1 MKRLKFSL
9 FILLA
14 FAFVFW
20 LFTLNKSPQTPAKIH
35 DETNASKQAQLILN
49 AQNLSNSAQI
59 FAQNATQTDTNKS
72 AQRQEKKRVKGLF
85 VDYYA
90 DNPNDKSGVIMSD
103 LSDKFSIKIK
113 QDKNLSINLNAK
125 KELNATQNK
134 ALKTPN
140 LKVQAI
146 NVDENLSANLDTNL
160 SLASK
165 IDTNFIFDKG
175 KTLLSLMPHKGY
187 VSVFSPILHLEKS
200 DKNAS
205 TAKHQK
211 PKLCIII
218 DDMATREQVNALK
231 ATGLKLTPSFFPPD
245 STHPKTPILAR
256 EFEFFMVHLP
266 LSAQHYANEELQTLY
281 VSDTYEYILAEIARI
296 KRSFSGLKFINNHT
310 GSLFTSDTQAMR
322 RLFRAL
328 QKHELVF
335 VDSVTTSA
343 TKGAFVAKEFN
354 QKPIKRDIFLDNDNK
369 TPAIKDKIKEAVQIA
384 HKNGFAIAIA
394 HPKKNTFK
402 ALTQS
407 KDLLQ
412 SVELVY
418 LDELYE
424 NP

>member
-14 FAFVFW
+14 FALVFW
-20 LFTLNKSPQTPAKIH
+20 LFTLNKSPQTPAKR
-35 DETNASKQAQLILN
+35 DDDTNASKQAQLILN

-59 FAQNATQTDTNKS
+59 FAQNATQADTNKS
-72 AQRQEKKRVKGLF
+72 AQRQAKKRVKGLL

-90 DNPNDKSGVIMSD
+90 DNSNDKSSVIMSD
-103 LSDKFSIKIK
+103 KFSVKMG
-113 QDKNLSINLNAK
+113 QDENLSANLNAK
-125 KELNATQNK
+125 KELNTTQNK
-134 ALKTPN
+134 SLKTPN
-140 LKVQAI
+140 LKAL
-146 NVDENLSANLDTNL
+146 DENLSANLDINL

-165 IDTNFIFDKG
+165 INPNLVFDKG

-187 VSVFSPILHLEKS
+187 VSVFSPILRLEKS

-205 TAKHQK
+205 TAKHPK

-218 DDMATREQVNALK
+218 DDMATREQVKALK

-266 LSAQHYANEELQTLY
+266 LSAQHYASEELQTLY
-281 VSDTYEYILAEIARI
+281 ISDTYEYILAEIARI

-384 HKNGFAIAIA
+384 HKKGFAIAIA

>member
-1 MKRLKFSL
+1 MG
-9 FILLA
+9 
-14 FAFVFW
+14 
-20 LFTLNKSPQTPAKIH
+20 
-35 DETNASKQAQLILN
+35 DETNASKQTQLILN

-59 FAQNATQTDTNKS
+59 FAQNATK
-72 AQRQEKKRVKGLF
+72 AQEKKRVKGLF

-90 DNPNDKSGVIMSD
+90 DNSSDKSGVIMSD
-103 LSDKFSIKIK
+103 LSDKFSVKMG
-113 QDKNLSINLNAK
+113 QDENLSANLNAR
-125 KELNATQNK
+125 KELNTTQNK
-134 ALKTPN
+134 SLKTPN
-140 LKVQAI
+140 LKAL
-146 NVDENLSANLDTNL
+146 DKNLSANLDTNL

-165 IDTNFIFDKG
+165 INPNLIFDKG

-187 VSVFSPILHLEKS
+187 VSVFSPILRLEKS

-205 TAKHQK
+205 TAKRPK

-218 DDMATREQVNALK
+218 DDMATREQVKALK

-245 STHPKTPILAR
+245 STHPTTPILAR

-266 LSAQHYANEELQTLY
+266 LSAQHYTSEELQTLY

-354 QKPIKRDIFLDNDNK
+354 QKPIKRDIFLDNDDK
-369 TPAIKDKIKEAVQIA
+369 TPAIKDKIKEVVQIA

>member
-14 FAFVFW
+14 FALVFW
-20 LFTLNKSPQTPAKIH
+20 LFTLNKSPQTLAKRD

-59 FAQNATQTDTNKS
+59 FAQNATK
-72 AQRQEKKRVKGLF
+72 AQEKKRVKGLF

-90 DNPNDKSGVIMSD
+90 DNPSDKSGVKM
-103 LSDKFSIKIK
+103 K
-113 QDKNLSINLNAK
+113 QDKNLSTNLNAK

-165 IDTNFIFDKG
+165 IDTNLIFDKG

-187 VSVFSPILHLEKS
+187 VSVFSPILRLEKS

-218 DDMATREQVNALK
+218 DDMATREQVKALK

-384 HKNGFAIAIA
+384 HKKGFAIAIA

>member
-14 FAFVFW
+14 FALVFW
-20 LFTLNKSPQTPAKIH
+20 LFTLNKSPQTPVKR
-35 DETNASKQAQLILN
+35 DYETNASKQAQLILN

-59 FAQNATQTDTNKS
+59 FAQNATK
-72 AQRQEKKRVKGLF
+72 AQEKKRVKGLF

-90 DNPNDKSGVIMSD
+90 DNPNDKSGVMM
-103 LSDKFSIKIK
+103 SDKFSVKMG
-113 QDKNLSINLNAK
+113 QDG
-125 KELNATQNK
+125 
-134 ALKTPN
+134 
-140 LKVQAI
+140 
-146 NVDENLSANLDTNL
+146 NLSANLDTNL

-165 IDTNFIFDKG
+165 IDTNLIFDKG

-187 VSVFSPILHLEKS
+187 VSVFSPILRLEKS

-205 TAKHQK
+205 TAKRQK

-218 DDMATREQVNALK
+218 DDMATREQVKALK

-266 LSAQHYANEELQTLY
+266 LSAQHYASEELQTLY

-335 VDSVTTSA
+335 VDSVTTST

-354 QKPIKRDIFLDNDNK
+354 QKPIKRDIFLDNDDK

-384 HKNGFAIAIA
+384 HKKGFAIAIA

-418 LDELYE
+418 LNELYE

>member
-20 LFTLNKSPQTPAKIH
+20 LFTLNKSPQTPAKRD
-35 DETNASKQAQLILN
+35 DETNASKQTQLILN

-59 FAQNATQTDTNKS
+59 FAQNATKV
-72 AQRQEKKRVKGLF
+72 QEKKRVKGLF

-90 DNPNDKSGVIMSD
+90 DNSNGKSGVIMG
-103 LSDKFSIKIK
+103 
-113 QDKNLSINLNAK
+113 QDENLSANLNAK

-134 ALKTPN
+134 SFKTPN
-140 LKVQAI
+140 LKAL
-146 NVDENLSANLDTNL
+146 DENLSANLDKNS

-165 IDTNFIFDKG
+165 IDTNLIFDKG

-187 VSVFSPILHLEKS
+187 VSVFSPILRLEKS

-218 DDMATREQVNALK
+218 DDMATREQVKALK

-384 HKNGFAIAIA
+384 HKKGFAIAIA

>member
-20 LFTLNKSPQTPAKIH
+20 LFTLNKSPQTPAKRD
-35 DETNASKQAQLILN
+35 DETNASKQTQLILN

-59 FAQNATQTDTNKS
+59 FAQNATKV
-72 AQRQEKKRVKGLF
+72 QEKKRVKGLF

-90 DNPNDKSGVIMSD
+90 DNLSDKSGVIMSD
-103 LSDKFSIKIK
+103 KFSVIMG
-113 QDKNLSINLNAK
+113 QDENLSANLNAK

-134 ALKTPN
+134 SLKTPN
-140 LKVQAI
+140 LKAL
-146 NVDENLSANLDTNL
+146 DENLSANLDTNL

-165 IDTNFIFDKG
+165 INPNLVFDKG

-187 VSVFSPILHLEKS
+187 VSVFSPILRLEKS

-205 TAKHQK
+205 TAKRPK

-218 DDMATREQVNALK
+218 DDMATREQVKALK

-266 LSAQHYANEELQTLY
+266 LSAQHYASEELQTLY

-296 KRSFSGLKFINNHT
+296 KRSFSDLKFINNHT

>member
-9 FILLA
+9 FILFA

-20 LFTLNKSPQTPAKIH
+20 LFTLNKSPQTPAKRD

-49 AQNLSNSAQI
+49 AQKLSNSAQI
-59 FAQNATQTDTNKS
+59 FAQNATQADTNKS

-103 LSDKFSIKIK
+103 KFSVKMR
-113 QDKNLSINLNAK
+113 QDENLSANLNAK

-140 LKVQAI
+140 LKAQAI

-165 IDTNFIFDKG
+165 IDTNLIFDKG

-187 VSVFSPILHLEKS
+187 VSVFSPILRLEKS

-205 TAKHQK
+205 TAKRQK

-218 DDMATREQVNALK
+218 DDMATREQVKALK

-266 LSAQHYANEELQTLY
+266 LSAQHYASEELQTLY
-281 VSDTYEYILAEIARI
+281 ASDTYEYILAEIARI

-335 VDSVTTSA
+335 VDSVTTST

>member
-14 FAFVFW
+14 FALVFW
-20 LFTLNKSPQTPAKIH
+20 LFTLNKSPQTPAKRD

-59 FAQNATQTDTNKS
+59 FAQNATK
-72 AQRQEKKRVKGLF
+72 AQEKKRVKGLF

-90 DNPNDKSGVIMSD
+90 DNPNDKSGVMMSD
-103 LSDKFSIKIK
+103 LSDKFSVKTR
-113 QDKNLSINLNAK
+113 QDGNLSANLNAK
-125 KELNATQNK
+125 KELNTTQNK
-134 ALKTPN
+134 SLKTPN
-140 LKVQAI
+140 LKAL
-146 NVDENLSANLDTNL
+146 DENLSANLDTNL

-165 IDTNFIFDKG
+165 IDTNLIFDKG

-187 VSVFSPILHLEKS
+187 VSVFSPILRLEKS

-218 DDMATREQVNALK
+218 DDMATREQVKALK

-328 QKHELVF
+328 QKHKLVF

-384 HKNGFAIAIA
+384 HKKGFAIAIA

>member
-14 FAFVFW
+14 FALVFW
-20 LFTLNKSPQTPAKIH
+20 LFTLNKSPQTPAKID
-35 DETNASKQAQLILN
+35 DETNVSKQAQLILN

-59 FAQNATQTDTNKS
+59 FAQNATK
-72 AQRQEKKRVKGLF
+72 AQEKKRVKGLF

-90 DNPNDKSGVIMSD
+90 DNSNDKSGVIMSD
-103 LSDKFSIKIK
+103 LSDKFSVKMG
-113 QDKNLSINLNAK
+113 QDEN
-125 KELNATQNK
+125 
-134 ALKTPN
+134 
-140 LKVQAI
+140 
-146 NVDENLSANLDTNL
+146 NLSANLDTNL

-165 IDTNFIFDKG
+165 INPNLIFDKG

-187 VSVFSPILHLEKS
+187 VSVFSPILRLEKS

-205 TAKHQK
+205 TAKRPK

-218 DDMATREQVNALK
+218 DDMATHEQVKALK

-266 LSAQHYANEELQTLY
+266 LSAQHYASEELQTLY
-281 VSDTYEYILAEIARI
+281 VSDTYEYILAEIVWI

-354 QKPIKRDIFLDNDNK
+354 QKPIKRDIFLDNDNN

-384 HKNGFAIAIA
+384 HKKGFAIAIA

>member
-20 LFTLNKSPQTPAKIH
+20 LFTLNKSPQTPAKRD
-35 DETNASKQAQLILN
+35 DETNASKQTQLILN
-49 AQNLSNSAQI
+49 TQNLSNSAQI
-59 FAQNATQTDTNKS
+59 FAQNATKV
-72 AQRQEKKRVKGLF
+72 QEKKRVKGLF

-90 DNPNDKSGVIMSD
+90 DNPNDKSGVMM
-103 LSDKFSIKIK
+103 SDKFSVKMG
-113 QDKNLSINLNAK
+113 QDGNLSANLNAK
-125 KELNATQNK
+125 KELNTTQNK
-134 ALKTPN
+134 SLKTPN
-140 LKVQAI
+140 LKAL
-146 NVDENLSANLDTNL
+146 DENLSANLDTNL

-165 IDTNFIFDKG
+165 IDTNLIFDKG

-187 VSVFSPILHLEKS
+187 VSVFSPILRLEKS

-205 TAKHQK
+205 IAKRPK

-218 DDMATREQVNALK
+218 DDMATREQVKALK

-245 STHPKTPILAR
+245 STHPKTTILAR

-266 LSAQHYANEELQTLY
+266 LSAQHYASEELQTLY

-354 QKPIKRDIFLDNDNK
+354 QKPIKRDIFLDNDDK

>member
-20 LFTLNKSPQTPAKIH
+20 LFTLNKSPQTPAKRD

-59 FAQNATQTDTNKS
+59 FAQNATK
-72 AQRQEKKRVKGLF
+72 AQEKKRVKGLF

-90 DNPNDKSGVIMSD
+90 DNLSDKSGVIMSD
-103 LSDKFSIKIK
+103 KFSVIMG
-113 QDKNLSINLNAK
+113 QDENLSANLNAK

-134 ALKTPN
+134 SLKTPN
-140 LKVQAI
+140 LKAL
-146 NVDENLSANLDTNL
+146 DENLSANLDTNL

-165 IDTNFIFDKG
+165 INPNLVFDKG

-187 VSVFSPILHLEKS
+187 VSVFSPILRLEKS

-205 TAKHQK
+205 TAKRPK

-218 DDMATREQVNALK
+218 DDMATREQVKALK

-266 LSAQHYANEELQTLY
+266 LSAQHYASEELQTLY
-281 VSDTYEYILAEIARI
+281 TSDTYEYILAEIARI

-354 QKPIKRDIFLDNDNK
+354 QKPIKRDIFLDNDDK

>member
-14 FAFVFW
+14 FALVFW
-20 LFTLNKSPQTPAKIH
+20 LFTLNKSPQTPAKRD

-59 FAQNATQTDTNKS
+59 FAQNATK
-72 AQRQEKKRVKGLF
+72 AQEKKRVKGLF
-85 VDYYA
+85 VDYDA
-90 DNPNDKSGVIMSD
+90 DNPSDKSGVMMSD
-103 LSDKFSIKIK
+103 LSDKFSVKMG
-113 QDKNLSINLNAK
+113 QDGNLSTNLHAK
-125 KELNATQNK
+125 NELNATQNK
-134 ALKTPN
+134 ALQTPN
-140 LKVQAI
+140 LKAQAI
-146 NVDENLSANLDTNL
+146 NFDENLSANLDANL
-160 SLASK
+160 SFASK
-165 IDTNFIFDKG
+165 IDTNLIFDKG

-187 VSVFSPILHLEKS
+187 VSVFSPILRLEKS

-205 TAKHQK
+205 TAKRQK

-296 KRSFSGLKFINNHT
+296 KRSFSGFKFINNHT

>member
-20 LFTLNKSPQTPAKIH
+20 LFTLNKSPQTPAKRG

-59 FAQNATQTDTNKS
+59 FAQNATK
-72 AQRQEKKRVKGLF
+72 AQEKKRVKGLF

-90 DNPNDKSGVIMSD
+90 DNPSDKSGVKM
-103 LSDKFSIKIK
+103 K
-113 QDKNLSINLNAK
+113 QDKNLSTNLNAK

-134 ALKTPN
+134 ALQTPN
-140 LKVQAI
+140 LKAQAI
-146 NVDENLSANLDTNL
+146 NFDENLSTNLDTNL

-165 IDTNFIFDKG
+165 INPNLVFDKG

-187 VSVFSPILHLEKS
+187 VSVFSPILRLEKS

-205 TAKHQK
+205 TAKRQK

-218 DDMATREQVNALK
+218 DDMATREQVKALK

-335 VDSVTTSA
+335 VDSVTTST

-384 HKNGFAIAIA
+384 HKKGFAIAIA

>member
-14 FAFVFW
+14 FALVFW
-20 LFTLNKSPQTPAKIH
+20 LFTLNKSPQTPAKRD

-59 FAQNATQTDTNKS
+59 FAQNATK
-72 AQRQEKKRVKGLF
+72 AQEKKRVKGLF

-90 DNPNDKSGVIMSD
+90 DNPSDKSGVMMSD
-103 LSDKFSIKIK
+103 LSDKFSVKMG
-113 QDKNLSINLNAK
+113 Q
-125 KELNATQNK
+125 
-134 ALKTPN
+134 
-140 LKVQAI
+140 
-146 NVDENLSANLDTNL
+146 DENLSANLDTNL

-165 IDTNFIFDKG
+165 INPNLIFDKG

-187 VSVFSPILHLEKS
+187 VSVFSPILRLEKS

-205 TAKHQK
+205 TAKHPK

-218 DDMATREQVNALK
+218 DDMATREQVKALK

-266 LSAQHYANEELQTLY
+266 LSAQHYASEELQTLY
-281 VSDTYEYILAEIARI
+281 ISDTYEYILAEIARI

-354 QKPIKRDIFLDNDNK
+354 QKPIKRDIFLDNDDK

>member
-1 MKRLKFSL
+1 M
-9 FILLA
+9 
-14 FAFVFW
+14 
-20 LFTLNKSPQTPAKIH
+20 PAKMN

-59 FAQNATQTDTNKS
+59 FAQNATK
-72 AQRQEKKRVKGLF
+72 AQEKKRVKGLF

-103 LSDKFSIKIK
+103 LSDKFSVKMG
-113 QDKNLSINLNAK
+113 QDENLSANLNAK
-125 KELNATQNK
+125 NELNATQNK
-134 ALKTPN
+134 ALQTPN
-140 LKVQAI
+140 LKAQAI
-146 NVDENLSANLDTNL
+146 NVDENLSTNLDTNL

-165 IDTNFIFDKG
+165 INPNLVFDKG

-187 VSVFSPILHLEKS
+187 VSVFSPILRLEKS

-205 TAKHQK
+205 IAKRQK

-218 DDMATREQVNALK
+218 DDMATREQVKALK

-266 LSAQHYANEELQTLY
+266 LSAQHYASEELQTLY

-335 VDSVTTSA
+335 VDSVTTST

>member
-14 FAFVFW
+14 FALVFW
-20 LFTLNKSPQTPAKIH
+20 LFTLNKSPQTPAKRD

-59 FAQNATQTDTNKS
+59 FAQNATQADTNKS

-90 DNPNDKSGVIMSD
+90 DNPNDK
-103 LSDKFSIKIK
+103 FSVKMR
-113 QDKNLSINLNAK
+113 QDKNLSANLNAK
-125 KELNATQNK
+125 KELNTTQNK
-134 ALKTPN
+134 SLKTPN
-140 LKVQAI
+140 LKAL
-146 NVDENLSANLDTNL
+146 DENLSANLDTNL

-165 IDTNFIFDKG
+165 IDTNLVFDKG

-187 VSVFSPILHLEKS
+187 VSVFSPILRLEKS

-205 TAKHQK
+205 TAKHPK

-218 DDMATREQVNALK
+218 DDMATREQVKALK

-266 LSAQHYANEELQTLY
+266 LSAQHYTSEELQTLY
-281 VSDTYEYILAEIARI
+281 VSDTYEYILADIARI

-354 QKPIKRDIFLDNDNK
+354 QKPIKRDIFLDNDDK

>member
-14 FAFVFW
+14 FALVFW
-20 LFTLNKSPQTPAKIH
+20 LFTLNKSPQTPAKRD
-35 DETNASKQAQLILN
+35 DETNASKQTRLILN

-59 FAQNATQTDTNKS
+59 FAQNATK
-72 AQRQEKKRVKGLF
+72 AQEKKRVKGLL

-90 DNPNDKSGVIMSD
+90 DNLSDKSGVIMSD
-103 LSDKFSIKIK
+103 LSDKFSVKMG
-113 QDKNLSINLNAK
+113 Q
-125 KELNATQNK
+125 
-134 ALKTPN
+134 
-140 LKVQAI
+140 
-146 NVDENLSANLDTNL
+146 DENLSANLDTNL

-165 IDTNFIFDKG
+165 IDTNLIFDKG

-187 VSVFSPILHLEKS
+187 VSVFSPILRLEKS

-205 TAKHQK
+205 TAKHPK

-218 DDMATREQVNALK
+218 DDMATHEQVKALK

-266 LSAQHYANEELQTLY
+266 LSAQHYASEELQTLY

-335 VDSVTTSA
+335 VDSVTTST

-354 QKPIKRDIFLDNDNK
+354 QKPIKRDIFLDNDDK

>member
-20 LFTLNKSPQTPAKIH
+20 LFTLNKSPQTPAKRD

-59 FAQNATQTDTNKS
+59 FAQNATQADTNKS

-85 VDYYA
+85 VNYYA
-90 DNPNDKSGVIMSD
+90 DNPSDKSGVIMR
-103 LSDKFSIKIK
+103 
-113 QDKNLSINLNAK
+113 QDENLSANLNAK
-125 KELNATQNK
+125 KELNTTQNK
-134 ALKTPN
+134 SLKTPN
-140 LKVQAI
+140 LKAL
-146 NVDENLSANLDTNL
+146 DENLSANLDTNL

-165 IDTNFIFDKG
+165 IDTNLIFDKG

-187 VSVFSPILHLEKS
+187 VSVFSPILRLEKS

-205 TAKHQK
+205 TAKRPK

-218 DDMATREQVNALK
+218 DDMATREQVKALK
-231 ATGLKLTPSFFPPD
+231 ATGLKLTPSFFPQD

-281 VSDTYEYILAEIARI
+281 TSDTYEYILAEIARI

>member
-1 MKRLKFSL
+1 M
-9 FILLA
+9 
-14 FAFVFW
+14 
-20 LFTLNKSPQTPAKIH
+20 PAKRD

-59 FAQNATQTDTNKS
+59 FAQNATK
-72 AQRQEKKRVKGLF
+72 AQEKKRVKGLF

-90 DNPNDKSGVIMSD
+90 DNLSDKIGVIMSD
-103 LSDKFSIKIK
+103 LSDKFSVKMG
-113 QDKNLSINLNAK
+113 Q
-125 KELNATQNK
+125 
-134 ALKTPN
+134 
-140 LKVQAI
+140 
-146 NVDENLSANLDTNL
+146 DENLSANLDTNL

-165 IDTNFIFDKG
+165 INPNLIFDKG

-187 VSVFSPILHLEKS
+187 VSVFSPILRLEKS

-205 TAKHQK
+205 TAKHPK

-218 DDMATREQVNALK
+218 DDMATREQVKALK

-266 LSAQHYANEELQTLY
+266 LSAQHYASEELQTLY
-281 VSDTYEYILAEIARI
+281 ISDTYEYILAEIARI

-354 QKPIKRDIFLDNDNK
+354 QKPIKRDIFLDNDDK

>member
-14 FAFVFW
+14 FALVFW
-20 LFTLNKSPQTPAKIH
+20 LFTLNKSPQTPAKRD
-35 DETNASKQAQLILN
+35 DETNASKQARLILN

-59 FAQNATQTDTNKS
+59 FAQNATK
-72 AQRQEKKRVKGLF
+72 AQEKKRVKGLF

-103 LSDKFSIKIK
+103 LSDKFSVKIK
-113 QDKNLSINLNAK
+113 QDKNLSANLNAK

-134 ALKTPN
+134 AFKTPN
-140 LKVQAI
+140 LKAQAV
-146 NVDENLSANLDTNL
+146 NVDENLSANLDINL

-165 IDTNFIFDKG
+165 IDTNLIFDKG

-187 VSVFSPILHLEKS
+187 VSVFSPILRLEKS

-205 TAKHQK
+205 TAKRQK

-218 DDMATREQVNALK
+218 DDMATREQVKALK

-266 LSAQHYANEELQTLY
+266 LSAQHYASEELQTLY

-369 TPAIKDKIKEAVQIA
+369 MPAIKDKIKEAVQIA

>member
-20 LFTLNKSPQTPAKIH
+20 LFTLNKSPQTPAKRD

-59 FAQNATQTDTNKS
+59 FAQNATQADTNKS

-85 VDYYA
+85 VNYYA
-90 DNPNDKSGVIMSD
+90 DNPSDKSGVIMR
-103 LSDKFSIKIK
+103 
-113 QDKNLSINLNAK
+113 QDENLSANLNAK
-125 KELNATQNK
+125 KELNTTQNK
-134 ALKTPN
+134 SLKTPN
-140 LKVQAI
+140 LKAL
-146 NVDENLSANLDTNL
+146 DENLSANLDTNL

-165 IDTNFIFDKG
+165 IDTNLIFDKG

-187 VSVFSPILHLEKS
+187 VSVFSPILRLEKS

-205 TAKHQK
+205 TAKHPK

-218 DDMATREQVNALK
+218 DDMATREQVKALK

-281 VSDTYEYILAEIARI
+281 TSDTYEYILAEIARI

>member
-20 LFTLNKSPQTPAKIH
+20 LFTLNKSPQTPAKRD

-59 FAQNATQTDTNKS
+59 FAQNATQADTNKS

-85 VDYYA
+85 VNYYA
-90 DNPNDKSGVIMSD
+90 DNPSDKSGVIMR
-103 LSDKFSIKIK
+103 
-113 QDKNLSINLNAK
+113 QEENLSANLNAK
-125 KELNATQNK
+125 KELNTTQNK
-134 ALKTPN
+134 SLKTPN
-140 LKVQAI
+140 LKAL
-146 NVDENLSANLDTNL
+146 DENLSANLDTNL

-165 IDTNFIFDKG
+165 IDTNLIFDKG

-187 VSVFSPILHLEKS
+187 VSVFSPILRLEKS

-205 TAKHQK
+205 TAKRPK

-218 DDMATREQVNALK
+218 DDMATREQVKALK

-281 VSDTYEYILAEIARI
+281 TSDTYEYILAEIARI

>member
-1 MKRLKFSL
+1 
-9 FILLA
+9 
-14 FAFVFW
+14 
-20 LFTLNKSPQTPAKIH
+20 
-35 DETNASKQAQLILN
+35 
-49 AQNLSNSAQI
+49 
-59 FAQNATQTDTNKS
+59 
-72 AQRQEKKRVKGLF
+72 
-85 VDYYA
+85 
-90 DNPNDKSGVIMSD
+90 
-103 LSDKFSIKIK
+103 
-113 QDKNLSINLNAK
+113 
-125 KELNATQNK
+125 
-134 ALKTPN
+134 
-140 LKVQAI
+140 
-146 NVDENLSANLDTNL
+146 
-160 SLASK
+160 
-165 IDTNFIFDKG
+165 
-175 KTLLSLMPHKGY
+175 MPHKGY
-187 VSVFSPILHLEKS
+187 VSVFSPILRLEKS

-205 TAKHQK
+205 TAKRPK

-218 DDMATREQVNALK
+218 DDMATREQVKALK

-281 VSDTYEYILAEIARI
+281 TSDTYEYILAEIARI

-343 TKGAFVAKEFN
+343 TKGTFVAKEFN
-354 QKPIKRDIFLDNDNK
+354 QKPIKRDIFLDNDDN

>member
-14 FAFVFW
+14 FALVFW
-20 LFTLNKSPQTPAKIH
+20 LFTLNKSPQTPAKRD

-59 FAQNATQTDTNKS
+59 FAQNATK
-72 AQRQEKKRVKGLF
+72 AQEKKRVKGLF

-90 DNPNDKSGVIMSD
+90 DNPSDKSGVMMSD
-103 LSDKFSIKIK
+103 LSDKFSVKMG
-113 QDKNLSINLNAK
+113 Q
-125 KELNATQNK
+125 
-134 ALKTPN
+134 
-140 LKVQAI
+140 
-146 NVDENLSANLDTNL
+146 DENLSANLDTNL

-165 IDTNFIFDKG
+165 IDTNLIFDKG

-187 VSVFSPILHLEKS
+187 VSVFSPILRLEKS

-205 TAKHQK
+205 TAKRPK

-218 DDMATREQVNALK
+218 DDMATREQVKALK

-328 QKHELVF
+328 QKHKLVF

-354 QKPIKRDIFLDNDNK
+354 QKPIKRDIFLDNDDK

>member
-20 LFTLNKSPQTPAKIH
+20 LFTLNKSPQTPAKRD

-59 FAQNATQTDTNKS
+59 FAQNATQADTNKS

-85 VDYYA
+85 VNYYA
-90 DNPNDKSGVIMSD
+90 DNPSDKSGVIMR
-103 LSDKFSIKIK
+103 
-113 QDKNLSINLNAK
+113 Q
-125 KELNATQNK
+125 
-134 ALKTPN
+134 
-140 LKVQAI
+140 
-146 NVDENLSANLDTNL
+146 DENLSANLDTNL

-165 IDTNFIFDKG
+165 IDTNLIFDKG

-187 VSVFSPILHLEKS
+187 VSVFSPILRLEKS

-205 TAKHQK
+205 TAKRPK

-218 DDMATREQVNALK
+218 DDMATREQVKALK

-281 VSDTYEYILAEIARI
+281 TSDTYEYILAEIARI

>member
-20 LFTLNKSPQTPAKIH
+20 LFTLNKSPQTPAKRD

-59 FAQNATQTDTNKS
+59 FAQNATQADTNKS

-85 VDYYA
+85 VNYYA
-90 DNPNDKSGVIMSD
+90 DNPSDKSGVIMR
-103 LSDKFSIKIK
+103 
-113 QDKNLSINLNAK
+113 QDENLSANLNAK
-125 KELNATQNK
+125 KELNTTQNK
-134 ALKTPN
+134 SLKTPN
-140 LKVQAI
+140 LKAL
-146 NVDENLSANLDTNL
+146 DENLSANLDTNL

-165 IDTNFIFDKG
+165 IDTNLIFDKG

-187 VSVFSPILHLEKS
+187 VSVFSPILRLEKS

-205 TAKHQK
+205 TAKRPK

-218 DDMATREQVNALK
+218 DDMATREQVKALK

-256 EFEFFMVHLP
+256 EFDFFMVHLP

-281 VSDTYEYILAEIARI
+281 TSDTYEYILAEIARI

-354 QKPIKRDIFLDNDNK
+354 QKPIKRDIFLDNDDK

>member
-20 LFTLNKSPQTPAKIH
+20 LFTLNKSPQTPAKRD

-59 FAQNATQTDTNKS
+59 FAQNATQADTNKS

-85 VDYYA
+85 VNYYA
-90 DNPNDKSGVIMSD
+90 DNPSDKSGVIMR
-103 LSDKFSIKIK
+103 
-113 QDKNLSINLNAK
+113 QDENLSANLNAK
-125 KELNATQNK
+125 KVLNTTQNK
-134 ALKTPN
+134 SLKTPN
-140 LKVQAI
+140 LKAL
-146 NVDENLSANLDTNL
+146 DENLSANLDTNL

-165 IDTNFIFDKG
+165 IDTNLIFDKG

-187 VSVFSPILHLEKS
+187 VSVFSPILRLEKS

-205 TAKHQK
+205 TAKRPK

-218 DDMATREQVNALK
+218 DDMATREQVKALK

-281 VSDTYEYILAEIARI
+281 TSDTYEYILAEIARI

>member
-14 FAFVFW
+14 FALVFW
-20 LFTLNKSPQTPAKIH
+20 LFTLNKSPQTPAKRD

-59 FAQNATQTDTNKS
+59 FAQNATK
-72 AQRQEKKRVKGLF
+72 AQEKKRVKGLF

-90 DNPNDKSGVIMSD
+90 DNPSDKSGVMMSD
-103 LSDKFSIKIK
+103 LSDKFSVKMG
-113 QDKNLSINLNAK
+113 Q
-125 KELNATQNK
+125 
-134 ALKTPN
+134 
-140 LKVQAI
+140 
-146 NVDENLSANLDTNL
+146 DENLSANLDTNL

-165 IDTNFIFDKG
+165 IDTNLIFDKG

-187 VSVFSPILHLEKS
+187 VSVFSPILRLEKS

-205 TAKHQK
+205 TAKRPK

-218 DDMATREQVNALK
+218 DDMATREQVKALK

-354 QKPIKRDIFLDNDNK
+354 QKPIKRDIFLDNDDK

>member
-9 FILLA
+9 FILFA

-20 LFTLNKSPQTPAKIH
+20 LFTLNKSPQTPAKRD

-49 AQNLSNSAQI
+49 AQKLSNSAQI
-59 FAQNATQTDTNKS
+59 FAQNATK
-72 AQRQEKKRVKGLF
+72 AQEKKRVKGLF

-103 LSDKFSIKIK
+103 LSDKFSVKIR
-113 QDKNLSINLNAK
+113 Q
-125 KELNATQNK
+125 
-134 ALKTPN
+134 
-140 LKVQAI
+140 
-146 NVDENLSANLDTNL
+146 DENLSANLDTNL
-160 SLASK
+160 SLTSK
-165 IDTNFIFDKG
+165 IGTNLIFDKG

-187 VSVFSPILHLEKS
+187 VSVFSPILRLEKS

-205 TAKHQK
+205 TAKHPK

-218 DDMATREQVNALK
+218 DDMATREQVKALK

-296 KRSFSGLKFINNHT
+296 KRSFGGLKFINNHT

-354 QKPIKRDIFLDNDNK
+354 QKPIKRDIFLDNDDK

>member
-14 FAFVFW
+14 FALVFW
-20 LFTLNKSPQTPAKIH
+20 LFTLNKSPQTPAKRD

-59 FAQNATQTDTNKS
+59 FAQNATK
-72 AQRQEKKRVKGLF
+72 AQEKKRVKGLF

-103 LSDKFSIKIK
+103 LSDKFSVKMG
-113 QDKNLSINLNAK
+113 QDGNLSTNLHAK
-125 KELNATQNK
+125 NELNATQNK
-134 ALKTPN
+134 ALQTPN
-140 LKVQAI
+140 LKAQAI
-146 NVDENLSANLDTNL
+146 NFDENLSANLDANL
-160 SLASK
+160 SFASK
-165 IDTNFIFDKG
+165 IDTNLIFDKG

-187 VSVFSPILHLEKS
+187 VSVFSPILRLEKS

-205 TAKHQK
+205 TAKRPK

-218 DDMATREQVNALK
+218 DDMATREQVKALK

-296 KRSFSGLKFINNHT
+296 KRSFSGFKFINNHT

-384 HKNGFAIAIA
+384 HKKGFAIAIA

>member
-20 LFTLNKSPQTPAKIH
+20 LFTLNKSPQTPAKRD

-59 FAQNATQTDTNKS
+59 FAQNATQADTNKS

-90 DNPNDKSGVIMSD
+90 DNPSDKSGVIMR
-103 LSDKFSIKIK
+103 
-113 QDKNLSINLNAK
+113 QDENLSANLNAK
-125 KELNATQNK
+125 KELNTTQNK
-134 ALKTPN
+134 SLKTPN
-140 LKVQAI
+140 LKAL
-146 NVDENLSANLDTNL
+146 DENLSANLDTNL

-165 IDTNFIFDKG
+165 IDTNLIFDKG

-187 VSVFSPILHLEKS
+187 VSVFSPILRLEKS

-205 TAKHQK
+205 TAKRPK

-218 DDMATREQVNALK
+218 DDMATREQVKALK

-281 VSDTYEYILAEIARI
+281 TSDTYEYILAEIARI

-335 VDSVTTSA
+335 VDSVTTST

-384 HKNGFAIAIA
+384 HKKGFAIAIA

>member
-20 LFTLNKSPQTPAKIH
+20 LFTLNKSPQTLAKRD

-59 FAQNATQTDTNKS
+59 FAQNATQADTNKS
-72 AQRQEKKRVKGLF
+72 AQRQEKKRVKGLL

-90 DNPNDKSGVIMSD
+90 DNPSDKSGVMM
-103 LSDKFSIKIK
+103 SDKFSVKMG
-113 QDKNLSINLNAK
+113 QDENLSANLNAK
-125 KELNATQNK
+125 NELNATQNK

-146 NVDENLSANLDTNL
+146 NVDENLSTNLDTNL

-165 IDTNFIFDKG
+165 INPNLVFDKG

-187 VSVFSPILHLEKS
+187 VSVFSPILRLEKS
-200 DKNAS
+200 DKNAG
-205 TAKHQK
+205 TAKRQK

-218 DDMATREQVNALK
+218 DDMATREQVKALK

-266 LSAQHYANEELQTLY
+266 LSAQHYASEELQTLY

-335 VDSVTTSA
+335 VDSVTTST

>member
-20 LFTLNKSPQTPAKIH
+20 LFTLNKSPQTPAKRD

-59 FAQNATQTDTNKS
+59 FAQNATQADTNKS

-90 DNPNDKSGVIMSD
+90 DNPSDKSGVIMR
-103 LSDKFSIKIK
+103 
-113 QDKNLSINLNAK
+113 QDENLSANLNAK
-125 KELNATQNK
+125 KELNTTQNK
-134 ALKTPN
+134 SLKTPN
-140 LKVQAI
+140 LKAL
-146 NVDENLSANLDTNL
+146 DENLSANLDTNL

-165 IDTNFIFDKG
+165 IDTNLIFDKG

-187 VSVFSPILHLEKS
+187 VSVFSPILRLEKS

-205 TAKHQK
+205 TAKRPK

-218 DDMATREQVNALK
+218 DDMATREQVKALK

-266 LSAQHYANEELQTLY
+266 LSAQHYASEELQTLY
-281 VSDTYEYILAEIARI
+281 ISDTYEYILAEIARI

-354 QKPIKRDIFLDNDNK
+354 QKPIKRDIFLDNDDK
-369 TPAIKDKIKEAVQIA
+369 TTAIKDKIKEAVQIA

>member
-14 FAFVFW
+14 FALVFW
-20 LFTLNKSPQTPAKIH
+20 LFTLNKSPQTPAKRD
-35 DETNASKQAQLILN
+35 DETNASKQTQLILN
-49 AQNLSNSAQI
+49 TQNLSNSAQI
-59 FAQNATQTDTNKS
+59 FAQNATQADTNKS
-72 AQRQEKKRVKGLF
+72 AQRQEKKRVKGLL
-85 VDYYA
+85 VDYYT
-90 DNPNDKSGVIMSD
+90 DNPNDKSGVMMSN
-103 LSDKFSIKIK
+103 KFSVKMG
-113 QDKNLSINLNAK
+113 QDGNLS
-125 KELNATQNK
+125 T
-134 ALKTPN
+134 
-140 LKVQAI
+140 
-146 NVDENLSANLDTNL
+146 NLDTNL

-165 IDTNFIFDKG
+165 IDTNLIFDKG

-187 VSVFSPILHLEKS
+187 GSVFSPILRLEKS

-205 TAKHQK
+205 TAKHPK

-218 DDMATREQVNALK
+218 DDMATREQVKALK

-256 EFEFFMVHLP
+256 EFDFFMVHLP
-266 LSAQHYANEELQTLY
+266 LSAQHYASEELQTLY

-354 QKPIKRDIFLDNDNK
+354 QKPIKRDIFLDNDDK

>member
-20 LFTLNKSPQTPAKIH
+20 LFTLNKSPQTPAKRD

-59 FAQNATQTDTNKS
+59 FAQNATK
-72 AQRQEKKRVKGLF
+72 AQEKKRVKGLF

-90 DNPNDKSGVIMSD
+90 DNLSDKSGVIMSD
-103 LSDKFSIKIK
+103 KFSVIMG
-113 QDKNLSINLNAK
+113 QDENLSANLNAK

-134 ALKTPN
+134 SLKTPN
-140 LKVQAI
+140 LKAL
-146 NVDENLSANLDTNL
+146 DENLSANLDTNL

-165 IDTNFIFDKG
+165 INPNLVFDKG

-187 VSVFSPILHLEKS
+187 VSVFSPILRLEKS

-205 TAKHQK
+205 TAKRPK

-218 DDMATREQVNALK
+218 DDMATREQVKALK

-266 LSAQHYANEELQTLY
+266 LSAQHYASEELQTLY
-281 VSDTYEYILAEIARI
+281 ISDTYEYILAEIARI

-354 QKPIKRDIFLDNDNK
+354 QKPIKRDIFLDNDDK

>member
-20 LFTLNKSPQTPAKIH
+20 LFTLNKSPQTPAKRD

-59 FAQNATQTDTNKS
+59 FAQNATK
-72 AQRQEKKRVKGLF
+72 AQEKKRVKGLF

-90 DNPNDKSGVIMSD
+90 DNSSDKSGVIMSD
-103 LSDKFSIKIK
+103 LSDKFSVKVE
-113 QDKNLSINLNAK
+113 QDENLSANLNAK
-125 KELNATQNK
+125 KELNTTQNK
-134 ALKTPN
+134 SLKTPN
-140 LKVQAI
+140 LKAL
-146 NVDENLSANLDTNL
+146 DENLSANLDTNL

-165 IDTNFIFDKG
+165 IDTNLIFDKG

-187 VSVFSPILHLEKS
+187 VSVFSPILRLEKS

-205 TAKHQK
+205 TAKRQK

-218 DDMATREQVNALK
+218 DDMATREQVKALK

-245 STHPKTPILAR
+245 STHHKTPILAR

-354 QKPIKRDIFLDNDNK
+354 QKPIKRDIFLDNDDK

-384 HKNGFAIAIA
+384 HKKGFAIAIA

>member
-20 LFTLNKSPQTPAKIH
+20 LFTLNKSPQTPAKRD

-59 FAQNATQTDTNKS
+59 FAQNATQADTNKS

-90 DNPNDKSGVIMSD
+90 DNPSDKSGVIMR
-103 LSDKFSIKIK
+103 
-113 QDKNLSINLNAK
+113 QDENLSANLNAK
-125 KELNATQNK
+125 KELNTTQNK
-134 ALKTPN
+134 SLKTPN
-140 LKVQAI
+140 LKAL
-146 NVDENLSANLDTNL
+146 DENLSANLDTNL

-165 IDTNFIFDKG
+165 IDTNLIFDKG

-187 VSVFSPILHLEKS
+187 VSVFSPILRLEKS

-205 TAKHQK
+205 TAKRPK

-218 DDMATREQVNALK
+218 DDMATREQVKALK

-281 VSDTYEYILAEIARI
+281 TSDTYEYILAEIARI

>member
-1 MKRLKFSL
+1 
-9 FILLA
+9 
-14 FAFVFW
+14 
-20 LFTLNKSPQTPAKIH
+20 
-35 DETNASKQAQLILN
+35 
-49 AQNLSNSAQI
+49 
-59 FAQNATQTDTNKS
+59 
-72 AQRQEKKRVKGLF
+72 
-85 VDYYA
+85 
-90 DNPNDKSGVIMSD
+90 
-103 LSDKFSIKIK
+103 
-113 QDKNLSINLNAK
+113 
-125 KELNATQNK
+125 
-134 ALKTPN
+134 
-140 LKVQAI
+140 
-146 NVDENLSANLDTNL
+146 
-160 SLASK
+160 
-165 IDTNFIFDKG
+165 
-175 KTLLSLMPHKGY
+175 
-187 VSVFSPILHLEKS
+187 
-200 DKNAS
+200 
-205 TAKHQK
+205 
-211 PKLCIII
+211 
-218 DDMATREQVNALK
+218 
-231 ATGLKLTPSFFPPD
+231 
-245 STHPKTPILAR
+245 
-256 EFEFFMVHLP
+256 MVHLP
-266 LSAQHYANEELQTLY
+266 LSAQHYASEELQTLY

-354 QKPIKRDIFLDNDNK
+354 QKPIKRDIFLDNDDK

-407 KDLLQ
+407 KELLQ

>member
-14 FAFVFW
+14 FALVFW
-20 LFTLNKSPQTPAKIH
+20 LFTLNKSPQTPAKRD

-59 FAQNATQTDTNKS
+59 FAQNATQADTNKS

-90 DNPNDKSGVIMSD
+90 DNPSDKSGVIMR
-103 LSDKFSIKIK
+103 
-113 QDKNLSINLNAK
+113 QDENLSANLNAK
-125 KELNATQNK
+125 KELNTTQNK
-134 ALKTPN
+134 SLKTPN
-140 LKVQAI
+140 LKAL
-146 NVDENLSANLDTNL
+146 DENLSANLDTNL

-165 IDTNFIFDKG
+165 IDTNLIFDKG

-187 VSVFSPILHLEKS
+187 VSVFSPILRLEKS

-205 TAKHQK
+205 TAKRPK

-218 DDMATREQVNALK
+218 DDMATREQVKALK

-281 VSDTYEYILAEIARI
+281 TSDTYEYILAEIARI